1 MAKLIL
7 SVSLILRVVIFFLSI
22 IYKPLYQLLLINDRI
37 ITLAFIMSGTLN
49 RYGPLGFYLI
59 VILPFFYFST
69 LTYTLV
75 ITFTSNIMVLLALI
89 ATSDDMEI
97 VYEIFVTMII
107 LAIMILKFDE
117 KITRVFWN
125 EVRLDHGNQDFNKVL
140 NNSSQCILIYSR
152 ETKSLLF

>member
-97 VYEIFVTMII
+97 VYEIFVTN
-107 LAIMILKFDE
+107 FDQY
-117 KITRVFWN
+117 WW
-125 EVRLDHGNQDFNKVL
+125 
-140 NNSSQCILIYSR
+140 
-152 ETKSLLF
+152 